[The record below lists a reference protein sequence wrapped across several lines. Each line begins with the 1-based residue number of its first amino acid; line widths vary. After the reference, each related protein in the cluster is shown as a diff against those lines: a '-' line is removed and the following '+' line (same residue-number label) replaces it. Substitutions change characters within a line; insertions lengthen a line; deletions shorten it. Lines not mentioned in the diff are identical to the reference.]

1 MSQSQESQ
9 KWQPSATRLTQAIR
23 TSDATAS
30 QGSSSSQSP
39 PMQFSSLSSAG
50 GSSRVSGPFVSA
62 HGGSTSYGGSF
73 QSQSLSTKYTPG
85 SQHLPYD
92 AGVAGQG
99 TSSASEVLSSYS
111 SMNNQNAPAQ
121 PSYSVKG

>member
-1 MSQSQESQ
+1 MLLHHRVALHLKALQCSFLPCHLQE
-9 KWQPSATRLTQAIR
+9 AHRE
-23 TSDATAS
+23 
-30 QGSSSSQSP
+30 
-39 PMQFSSLSSAG
+39 F
-50 GSSRVSGPFVSA
+50 SGPFVSA

-111 SMNNQNAPAQ
+111 SMNNRMLLLNHPTRSRA
-121 PSYSVKG
+121 KRLW

>member
-1 MSQSQESQ
+1 
-9 KWQPSATRLTQAIR
+9 
-23 TSDATAS
+23 
-30 QGSSSSQSP
+30 
-39 PMQFSSLSSAG
+39 MQFSSLSSAG
-50 GSSRVSGPFVSA
+50 GSSRVSGQFVPA
-62 HGGSTSYGGSF
+62 HGGSTSYGGSL

-92 AGVAGQG
+92 ASVGQG

-111 SMNNQNAPAQ
+111 SMNNQNGPAQ